1 MKAIK
6 SFINYLLSSEK
17 DYYDSLKILLGFRP
31 GNLSLY
37 RSALRHKS
45 AARQVQEG
53 FRNSNERLEFLGDA
67 ILDSIVAEFLYKR
80 FPYKSEGFLTEMRSK
95 IVNRNK
101 LSELAFNIGLDH
113 FVDVNDRNKGENL
126 QFKSIY
132 GNALEALIGAVYLD
146 KGYDFA
152 KKFTLNTL
160 ILPYINIEDL
170 EQEDTNFKSK
180 LLEWSQKE
188 NKEIKFDVVEEAG
201 LEHNKR
207 YTIQVSLDGENIGTG
222 EEFTKKKAEQI
233 AAKNAIDWIGKN
245 IQQVE

>member
-6 SFINYLLSSEK
+6 SFINYLLSSQK
-17 DYYDSLKILLGFRP
+17 DYYNGLKTLLGFWP

-37 RSALRHKS
+37 KSALRHKS
-45 AARQVQEG
+45 AAQEVQDG

-67 ILDSIVAEFLYKR
+67 ILDSVVAEFLFKR

-113 FVDVNDRNKGENL
+113 FVDVSKRNKDESL

-146 KGYDFA
+146 RGYDFA
-152 KKFTLNTL
+152 KKFTLNSL
-160 ILPYINIEDL
+160 ILPFINIEEL
-170 EQEDTNFKSK
+170 ELVDTNFKSK

-188 NKEIKFDVVEEAG
+188 NKEIKFVVIEESG
-201 LEHNKR
+201 LEHNKK
-207 YTIQVSLDGENIGTG
+207 YTVQVSLDEENIGVG
-222 EEFTKKKAEQI
+222 EEFTKKKAEQL
-233 AAKNAIDWIGKN
+233 AAQRALDWISKN
-245 IQQVE
+245 NQHVE